1 MSILTPM
8 RSLPFLGV
16 LILLAGLAAPARAQ
30 TDASPAGAEPA
41 TTSDADVE
49 AGRARSEEQ
58 ARMYF
63 DDARLAFSEGRNE
76 VALHA
81 FQRAYELSGRPE
93 LLYNI
98 GLVHDRLRND
108 REALAAFEQFLAE
121 VPGTEVRTSVESRI
135 RVLREEV
142 EREDALARAAS
153 TSETGGEEVWESPI
167 FWTVLGVVVVG
178 AGVGIGVGVALSSDP
193 GTAPVMPGPSG
204 VVIEALRF

>member
-1 MSILTPM
+1 M
-8 RSLPFLGV
+8 RSLPLLGV
-16 LILLAGLAAPARAQ
+16 LVVMGFTLPAAPLHAQ
-30 TDASPAGAEPA
+30 TTA
-41 TTSDADVE
+41 DADAAAVE
-49 AGRARSEEQ
+49 AGRARDEEQ

-108 REALAAFEQFLAE
+108 REALAAFEQFLVE
-121 VPGTEVRTSVESRI
+121 VPGTEFQTSVESRI

-153 TSETGGEEVWESPI
+153 AAETGGGGEELWESPI
-167 FWTVLGVVVVG
+167 FWTLLGVVVVG
-178 AGVGIGVGVALSSDP
+178 AGVGIGVGVALSADP
-193 GTAPVMPGPSG
+193 GTAPVVPGPSG